1 MVLQYLDNVV
11 SFLNNSTAFSGVMLI
26 LLNVGSRFI
35 VHELSDDDAEYSS
48 NLIIRRLAIF
58 AVCFVGTKDMLTSII
73 LTAAFVILSAGI
85 FRGKGPFSREG
96 MTNGEKAATSIAAN
110 NPFAGSA
117 SSQEP
122 QLFAQ

>member
-35 VHELSDDDAEYSS
+35 VHELSDDDTEYSS

-96 MTNGEKAATSIAAN
+96 MTNGEKTLVN

>member
-1 MVLQYLDNVV
+1 MVLQYVDRAV

-96 MTNGEKAATSIAAN
+96 MQERAISTN
-110 NPFAGSA
+110 NPFGGSA

-122 QLFAQ
+122 QLFTQ

>member
-1 MVLQYLDNVV
+1 
-11 SFLNNSTAFSGVMLI
+11 
-26 LLNVGSRFI
+26 
-35 VHELSDDDAEYSS
+35 
-48 NLIIRRLAIF
+48 
-58 AVCFVGTKDMLTSII
+58 MLTSII

-96 MTNGEKAATSIAAN
+96 MKDSEKTLVN
-110 NPFAGSA
+110 NPFGGSA